1 MPYDNTNKF
10 YNRHLAL
17 SFTPLIMIDHKNH
30 PEYAFLLASRSQT
43 HDTANDQ
50 KKPRRPASQRLIN
63 NQHAQQKGLQ
73 AERYAQHLLEKEGF
87 QCIGKR
93 LRCRFGEI
101 DLVMAKGQLL
111 IWVEVRYRR
120 NNKFGGA
127 VASLNHNKW
136 QRIFLTAQYWLKHL
150 THQHFNG
157 RTPFCRFDVVTQS
170 PQGLNWLQDVR
181 QLT

>member
-1 MPYDNTNKF
+1 
-10 YNRHLAL
+10 
-17 SFTPLIMIDHKNH
+17 MIDDKNH
-30 PEYAFLLASRSQT
+30 SEHAFLLASSSQMRNKVYF
-43 HDTANDQ
+43 HN
-50 KKPRRPASQRLIN
+50 KPRRPASQRLLN
-63 NQHAQQKGLQ
+63 NQQAQQKGLH
-73 AERYAQHLLEKEGF
+73 AEQRAQHLLEKEGF

-111 IWVEVRYRR
+111 VWVEVRYRR
-120 NNKFGGA
+120 NNQFGGA
-127 VASLNHNKW
+127 AASLNQSKW

-157 RTPFCRFDVVTQS
+157 LTPFCRFDVVTQS

>member
-1 MPYDNTNKF
+1 
-10 YNRHLAL
+10 
-17 SFTPLIMIDHKNH
+17 MIDDKNH
-30 PEYAFLLASRSQT
+30 SEYAFLLASSSQM
-43 HDTANDQ
+43 HDEAHFQ
-50 KKPRRPASQRLIN
+50 KKSRRPAPQRLLN
-63 NQHAQQKGLQ
+63 NQHAQHKGLH
-73 AERYAQHLLEKEGF
+73 AEQCAQHLLEKEGF

-120 NNKFGGA
+120 NDQFGGA
-127 VASLNHNKW
+127 AASLNHNKW

-150 THQHFNG
+150 THQYFG
-157 RTPFCRFDVVTQS
+157 GLTPFCRFDVVTQS